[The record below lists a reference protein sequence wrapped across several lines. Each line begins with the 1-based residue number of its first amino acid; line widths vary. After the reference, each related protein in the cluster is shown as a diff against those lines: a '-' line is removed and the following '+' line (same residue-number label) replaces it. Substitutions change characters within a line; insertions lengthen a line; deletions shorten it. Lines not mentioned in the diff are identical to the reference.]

1 MGILLQHYFKVN
13 IMKTKI
19 LSILAVFFLF
29 SSIKAQIPTDGL
41 VLNLPLDGI
50 AVDSSSYKN
59 TCENHGAT
67 PIADRTGKAG
77 KAMAFDG
84 YSYIRIPNS
93 KSLDLTNNRTVSCWA
108 YIPSNMIA
116 HMYPTLV
123 YKQEPL
129 KGSATYCIQLCGCD
143 CYYSNQYKITTLSTT
158 NLTHYQ
164 VFTKQFYSD
173 NYNKWTHVVSTYD
186 TISGYMKIYLNGRI
200 SDSTYCG
207 KVVSNTSALD
217 LTIGCGG
224 LSSDYRTFFNGYMDD
239 VLLYNRALSATEIY
253 KLYND
258 KLLVNAGSDKN
269 AICGGSVKLDSVT
282 TNYSGSG
289 VLKYK
294 WMPATGLNNDSVA
307 NPTSTAVNDI
317 TYTVTVTTPD
327 GMVASD
333 NVSVFQKS
341 FSPINTSTIYTYL
354 SCGETAKFDTIPTN
368 YTGGGT
374 LKYKWSPSTGLSSDT
389 VARPICSVPQ
399 STYYTVKI
407 TAPSGCFTNA
417 TVYAYVY
424 SNYSYYTSYKSIS
437 CGDTLKL
444 DAVTTD
450 IANKSNL
457 HYKWT
462 PNTGLDSDTIANPI
476 AKLSGDMVYLYTVT
490 NSQGCIASYGRVY
503 VTYIKKTKPIIKFV
517 GVDSKNKNRIFW
529 DKSIYSGVDKF
540 NIYRES
546 NIADSYAKIG
556 SVSVDSASTFVD
568 TLSFPNVQSNRYKLS
583 ILDKCGLETD
593 LSDYHKT
600 MHLSINKGVGAA
612 WNLIWESYE
621 GYTVSTYNI
630 YRGTSV
636 NNVTQI
642 GTLSGNNNQFSD
654 FSAPAGDVYYQVEA
668 IKSGASAIKAVN
680 NVESLITV
688 TETSRSNIATNVSG
702 SSGINEL
709 REISD
714 LITIYPNPTSSKFD
728 FSVKMD
734 MNGESNYFIYNMLG
748 AIVQTDRIVANK
760 QRITLDNLPNGIYT
774 FVVKSERMTGS
785 RKLIIQK

>member
-1 MGILLQHYFKVN
+1 
-13 IMKTKI
+13 MKTKI
-19 LSILAVFFLF
+19 SCIIIAIFILLSL
-29 SSIKAQIPTDGL
+29 KAQVPTDGL
-41 VLNLPLDGI
+41 VLNLPLDGV
-50 AVDSSSYKN
+50 AADSSSYKN
-59 TCENHGAT
+59 LCENHGAT

-84 YSYIRIPNS
+84 YSYIRIPSS

-108 YIPSNMIA
+108 YIPANMIT

-123 YKQEPL
+123 YKQEPI
-129 KGSATYCIQLCGCD
+129 KWSATYCLQLCGCD

-164 VFTKQFYSD
+164 AFSKQLYSD
-173 NYNKWTHVVSTYD
+173 FYNKWTHVVSTYD
-186 TISGYMKIYLNGRI
+186 TISGYLKIYLNGRI

-207 KVVSNTSALD
+207 KVMSNTSTLD

-224 LSSDYRTFFNGYMDD
+224 FSSDYRTFFNGYIDD

-258 KLLVNAGSDKN
+258 KLLVSAGSDKN
-269 AICGGSVKLDSVT
+269 AICGSSVKLDSVT
-282 TNYSGSG
+282 TNYLGNG

-294 WMPATGLNNDSVA
+294 WTPGTGLNNDSIA
-307 NPTSTAVNDI
+307 NPTCSAVNDI

-341 FSPINTSTIYTYL
+341 FSPINTTTKYTYL
-354 SCGETAKFDTIPTN
+354 SCGEAVMFDTIPTN
-368 YTGGGT
+368 YSGVGT
-374 LKYKWSPSTGLSSDT
+374 LKYKWSPSTGLSCDT
-389 VARPICSVPQ
+389 VARPICTVTQ

-407 TAPSGCFTNA
+407 TAPSGCSTNA

-424 SNYSYYTSYKSIS
+424 SNYSYYTSSKSVS

-444 DAVTTD
+444 EAVTTD

-476 AKLSGDMVYLYTVT
+476 AMLSGDMVYLYTVT

-503 VTYIKKTKPIIKFV
+503 VTYAKKVKPVIKFV
-517 GVDSKNKNRIFW
+517 GVDSKNKNRIVW
-529 DKSIYSGVDKF
+529 DKSIYTGVNKF

-556 SVSVDSASTFVD
+556 SVSYDSASTFVD
-568 TLSFPNVQSNRYKLS
+568 TLSFPCVQSNRYKLS

-600 MHLSINKGVGAA
+600 MHLSMNKGVGSV

-621 GYTVSTYNI
+621 GYPVSTYNI
-630 YRGTSV
+630 YRGSSADNIV
-636 NNVTQI
+636 QI

-654 FSAPAGDVYYQVEA
+654 FSAPTGDVFYQVEA
-668 IKSGASAIKAVN
+668 IRSGASTIKDMNRVEAV
-680 NVESLITV
+680 TV
-688 TETSRSNIATNVSG
+688 IAETSRSNIATNVNG
-702 SSGINEL
+702 FSGIDKLN
-709 REISD
+709 EISK
-714 LITIYPNPTSSKFD
+714 LISIYPNPSTGRLDLVVDKNVD
-728 FSVKMD
+728 ID
-734 MNGESNYFIYNMLG
+734 LNYYIYNMLG
-748 AIVQTDRIVANK
+748 AVVQSNKIVANR
-760 QRITLDNLPNGIYT
+760 QCIILDNLPNGVYT
-774 FVVKSERMTGS
+774 FVVRSEKMIGS
-785 RKLIIQK
+785 QRLIIQK